1 VGAGAHSL
9 LNNIRFSNEY
19 SIENYIKCIT
29 YGKKP
34 VTEQY
39 TIDLQERMSEY
50 MFLGFRLIKGIN
62 NSEFKNIFMQDMFD
76 KYHSEF
82 EELLNRKLIEVDE
95 NNVRLT
101 GLGLDLANQ
110 VFVKFV

>member
-1 VGAGAHSL
+1 
-9 LNNIRFSNEY
+9 
-19 SIENYIKCIT
+19 
-29 YGKKP
+29 
-34 VTEQY
+34 
-39 TIDLQERMSEY
+39 
-50 MFLGFRLIKGIN
+50 
-62 NSEFKNIFMQDMFD
+62 MFD